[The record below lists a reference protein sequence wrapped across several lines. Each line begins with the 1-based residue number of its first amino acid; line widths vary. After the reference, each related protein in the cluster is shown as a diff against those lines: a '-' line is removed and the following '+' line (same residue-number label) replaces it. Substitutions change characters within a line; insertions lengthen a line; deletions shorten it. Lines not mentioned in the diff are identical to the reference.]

1 MSSGEVVFRRV
12 QAIARSD
19 ADRSSACRNG
29 ACPRRGVAKP
39 PVRPHISMHTA
50 PDDREGYVRRTILG
64 VCGRRRFLR
73 CVAGRTHPVPR
84 MRALKVM
91 RFMAGSGRSPRE
103 APYDRIGLGY
113 TRFRKPDPRIEARIA
128 SALSNSRT
136 VVNVGAGTGSYEPTD
151 RVVVAVEPSAQ
162 MIKQRAPEAAPCIR
176 ATAERLPFSDRSF
189 DAAMGI
195 LTIHHWS
202 DPVAGLRELVRVARR
217 VIVFAY
223 EPTIHR
229 AFWLWQEYFPAA
241 ATTSGASELPI
252 ERVAEII
259 GADRVESVL
268 VPHDCSDGFG
278 PAYWRRPAAYLD
290 LDVRSCISGLAR
302 LPEQDVHPGLERLR
316 QDLSSDA
323 WQTRHQDLL
332 NRDALDAGLRLVVR
346 DGTG

>member
-1 MSSGEVVFRRV
+1 MSSGEVAFRRI

-50 PDDREGYVRRTILG
+50 QMIGKAMFDGLSWASAAE
-64 VCGRRRFLR
+64 RRFLR

-113 TRFRKPDPRIEARIA
+113 KRFRKPDPRIEARIA
-128 SALSNSRT
+128 SALGDSRT
-136 VVNVGAGTGSYEPTD
+136 VVNVGAGTGSYEPAD
-151 RVVVAVEPSAQ
+151 RVVLAVEPSARDDQ
-162 MIKQRAPEAAPCIR
+162 AAGPQRPRR
-176 ATAERLPFSDRSF
+176 ASGQRLSACRCSDQSF

-217 VIVFAY
+217 VILFAY
-223 EPTIHR
+223 EPTVHR

-241 ATTSGASELPI
+241 ASTSAASELPI
-252 ERVAEII
+252 EQVAEII
-259 GADRVESVL
+259 GADRVETVL

-290 LDVRSCISGLAR
+290 PDVRSCISGLATASPR
-302 LPEQDVHPGLERLR
+302 RTLTLD
-316 QDLSSDA
+316 SSA
-323 WQTRHQDLL
+323 
-332 NRDALDAGLRLVVR
+332 
-346 DGTG
+346 